1 MRWDIDEQE
10 RQRFPAQIAVTAINE
25 PGTLAQIASV
35 IGDNDGNIDSLS
47 VIGRSL
53 DFREMVIDI
62 EVWDL
67 KHLSAI
73 ISQLRMRP
81 VVSKVE
87 RVNG

>member
-1 MRWDIDEQE
+1 
-10 RQRFPAQIAVTAINE
+10 
-25 PGTLAQIASV
+25 
-35 IGDNDGNIDSLS
+35 
-47 VIGRSL
+47 
-53 DFREMVIDI
+53 MVIDI